1 MGEPSVPEPVQLIV
15 GLLAASPELLD
26 EARVVLAE
34 QIGVIES
41 ASEPY
46 LWTESAYY
54 NAEMGPVIW
63 RQLVAVG
70 RCIDPAALAD
80 VKRQTNDLERR
91 WRDGSGRRRVNLD
104 PGYLGVTK
112 LVLATTK
119 DAAHRVYLRDGI
131 YAEATL
137 HYANGSWHPYAH
149 TYRDYAGAVALAF
162 FKAVRSGYVAR
173 RRLAAGAAASPAPA
187 GCAETAA
194 PPGEAPSRPPRAA
207 GRA

>member
-15 GLLAASPELLD
+15 GLLAASPELLG
-26 EARVVLAE
+26 EARLVLAE

-46 LWTESAYY
+46 VWTESAYY
-54 NAEMGPVIW
+54 AREMGPVIW
-63 RQLVAVG
+63 RQFVAVG
-70 RCIDPAALAD
+70 RCIDPGALAD

-104 PGYLGVTK
+104 PGYVGVNK

-137 HYANGSWHPYAH
+137 HYANGSWHAYTH
-149 TYRDYAGAVALAF
+149 TYRDYAGAMALDF

-173 RRLAAGAAASPAPA
+173 RRPTANAAPSPQPA
-187 GCAETAA
+187 DFAESAA
-194 PPGEAPSRPPRAA
+194 PPDGAPARPPRAA

>member
-1 MGEPSVPEPVQLIV
+1 MGERSVPEPVQLIV
-15 GLLAASPELLD
+15 GLLAASPELLG
-26 EARVVLAE
+26 EARLVLAE
-34 QIGVIES
+34 QIAAIDGV
-41 ASEPY
+41 SEAY
-46 LWTESAYY
+46 VWTESGYY
-54 NAEMGPVIW
+54 AAEMGPAIW
-63 RQLVAVG
+63 RQFVSLN
-70 RCIDPAALAD
+70 RCIEPGALAD
-80 VKRQTNDLERR
+80 AKRRTNDMEQR

-149 TYRDYAGAVALAF
+149 TYRDYAGAVALEF
-162 FKAVRSGYVAR
+162 FKTVRSGYVAR
-173 RRLAAGAAASPAPA
+173 RRLTARAAASPELA
-187 GCAETAA
+187 GSAETAA
-194 PPGEAPSRPPRAA
+194 LPDGAPARRPRAA